1 MVKKAAK
8 TRVKAG
14 TSKASAEDRRA
25 RFVEAYL
32 SNGGN
37 ASDAAIQAGYSAASS
52 RRQGHR
58 LATDV
63 HILALLDKRRAEVC
77 AKLEISTERIL
88 QERARLSFFDV
99 RKLFDK
105 DGQPIPI
112 HELDD
117 DSAAAIAGLEV
128 VEQFEGSGDDRKFVG
143 HLKKYKLSDKGASLT
158 ALEKHLGMYEK
169 DNKQK
174 TDPLTSLLHS
184 IAGGSGSAFKPI
196 ANDPERMR
204 DGKAKG

>member
-1 MVKKAAK
+1 M
-8 TRVKAG
+8 
-14 TSKASAEDRRA
+14 SKDPAILSMLDIRRA
-25 RFVEAYL
+25 
-32 SNGGN
+32 N
-37 ASDAAIQAGYSAASS
+37 ICQ
-52 RRQGHR
+52 
-58 LATDV
+58 
-63 HILALLDKRRAEVC
+63 
-77 AKLEISTERIL
+77 KLEISTERIL

-143 HLKKYKLSDKGASLT
+143 YLKKYKLSDKGASLT
-158 ALEKHLGMYEK
+158 ALEKHLGMYEM

-174 TDPLTSLLHS
+174 TDPLARLLHS
-184 IAGGSGSAFKPI
+184 IASGGGSAFKPVTD
-196 ANDPERMR
+196 DPERVR
-204 DGKAKG
+204 NGKAKG

>member
-1 MVKKAAK
+1 MAKKAAK

-14 TSKASAEDRRA
+14 TSKASADDRRA

-37 ASDAAIQAGYSAASS
+37 ATDAAIQAGYSEASA

-77 AKLEISTERIL
+77 AKLEISTERVL
-88 QERARLSFFDV
+88 QERARLAFFDV

-105 DGQPIPI
+105 NGQPVPI

-128 VEQFEGSGDDRKFVG
+128 VEQFEWTGDDRVFVG
-143 HLKKYKLSDKGASLT
+143 YLKKYKLSDKCASLT

-184 IAGGSGSAFKPI
+184 IAGGSGSAFKPV
-196 ANDPERMR
+196 ANDPERTR
-204 DGKAKG
+204 DSKAKG

>member
-1 MVKKAAK
+1 MVKKVAK
-8 TRVKAG
+8 TRAKAG

-37 ASDAAIQAGYSAASS
+37 ATDAALQAGYSAGGAAK
-52 RRQGHR
+52 QGYR
-58 LATDV
+58 MSKDPA
-63 HILALLDKRRAEVC
+63 ILSMLDIRRANVC
-77 AKLEISTERIL
+77 QKLEISTERIL

-105 DGQPIPI
+105 DGQPVPI

-143 HLKKYKLSDKGASLT
+143 YLKKYKLSDKGASLT

-169 DNKQK
+169 DNAQK
-174 TDPLTSLLHS
+174 SLPLSIEQIDARLAQLLEK
-184 IAGGSGSAFKPI
+184 AGG
-196 ANDPERMR
+196 
-204 DGKAKG
+204 

>member
-1 MVKKAAK
+1 MVRKVAK
-8 TRVKAG
+8 PRVKAG
-14 TSKASAEDRRA
+14 TSKASADDRRSTFA
-25 RFVEAYL
+25 EVYL

-37 ASDAAIQAGYSAASS
+37 ATDAAIQAGYSRKTADQQGS
-52 RRQGHR
+52 R
-58 LATDV
+58 LLKDV
-63 HILALLDKRRAEVC
+63 KVLSILDKRRIEVC

-105 DGQPIPI
+105 DGHPVPI

-128 VEQFEGSGDDRKFVG
+128 VQQFEGSGDDRKFIG
-143 HLKKYKLSDKGASLT
+143 YLKKYKLSDKGASLT

-169 DNKQK
+169 DNSQK
-174 TDPLTSLLHS
+174 NTILSIDQIDARLAQLLGK
-184 IAGGSGSAFKPI
+184 AGG
-196 ANDPERMR
+196 
-204 DGKAKG
+204 

>member
-8 TRVKAG
+8 PRVKQG
-14 TSKASAEDRRA
+14 TSKSSAADRKVA
-25 RFVEAYL
+25 FVEAYL

-37 ASDAAIQAGYSAASS
+37 ATDAALQAGYSAGGAAK
-52 RRQGHR
+52 QGYR
-58 LATDV
+58 MSKDPA
-63 HILALLDKRRAEVC
+63 ILSMLDIRRADVC
-77 AKLEISTERIL
+77 TKLEISTERIL

-105 DGQPIPI
+105 DGKPIPI

-128 VEQFEGSGDDRKFVG
+128 VEQFEGTGDNKQFVG
-143 HLKKYKLSDKGASLT
+143 YLKKYKLSDKGASLT

-169 DNKQK
+169 DNSQK
-174 TDPLTSLLHS
+174 NVPLTIDQIDSRLSQLLGK
-184 IAGGSGSAFKPI
+184 AGG
-196 ANDPERMR
+196 
-204 DGKAKG
+204 

>member
-1 MVKKAAK
+1 M
-8 TRVKAG
+8 
-14 TSKASAEDRRA
+14 
-25 RFVEAYL
+25 

-37 ASDAAIQAGYSAASS
+37 ATDAAIQAGYSRKTADQQGS
-52 RRQGHR
+52 R
-58 LATDV
+58 LLKDV
-63 HILALLDKRRAEVC
+63 KVLSILDKRRIEVC

-105 DGQPIPI
+105 DGHPVPI

-128 VEQFEGSGDDRKFVG
+128 VEQFEGSGDDRKFIG
-143 HLKKYKLSDKGASLT
+143 YLKKYKLSDKGASLT

-169 DNKQK
+169 DNSQK
-174 TDPLTSLLHS
+174 NTILSIDQIDARLAQLLGK
-184 IAGGSGSAFKPI
+184 AGG
-196 ANDPERMR
+196 
-204 DGKAKG
+204 